1 MLFSCRAS
9 FSSFTLMYALHGQRR
24 GDGQHTVQQSEEEKQ
39 EATQRH
45 PTKGAADLETSS
57 ALLRHGKIQHFN
69 RTLQALPC
77 KVQVLLARG
86 VGGGG
91 RHSCKPEEV
100 LLITVALLVSSTLR
114 KGAPTMGTKEAP
126 QKRLIGD
133 KRGGENMGEGRKC
146 RSSSCW
152 GKERGFGIRKAEF
165 EVEGEKNE
173 SRIPT
178 VSNKGFSGVAPDTGQ
193 DRNGHQISL
202 LGAER
207 VCQLGPRSLFSSF
220 SSLPGLPFHPF
231 PQENQYA
238 RDGSTWQKQGCPGS
252 AQAHL
257 SSRHIPRYCTR
268 KSMSKRYLGI
278 YSKKF

>member
-24 GDGQHTVQQSEEEKQ
+24 GDGQHTVQRSEEEKQ
-39 EATQRH
+39 EAAQRH

-86 VGGGG
+86 LGGGG

-114 KGAPTMGTKEAP
+114 KGAPTVGTKEAP

-133 KRGGENMGEGRKC
+133 KTGGENTREGRKC
-146 RSSSCW
+146 RGWSC
-152 GKERGFGIRKAEF
+152 
-165 EVEGEKNE
+165 
-173 SRIPT
+173 
-178 VSNKGFSGVAPDTGQ
+178 
-193 DRNGHQISL
+193 
-202 LGAER
+202 
-207 VCQLGPRSLFSSF
+207 
-220 SSLPGLPFHPF
+220 
-231 PQENQYA
+231 
-238 RDGSTWQKQGCPGS
+238 
-252 AQAHL
+252 
-257 SSRHIPRYCTR
+257 
-268 KSMSKRYLGI
+268 
-278 YSKKF
+278 